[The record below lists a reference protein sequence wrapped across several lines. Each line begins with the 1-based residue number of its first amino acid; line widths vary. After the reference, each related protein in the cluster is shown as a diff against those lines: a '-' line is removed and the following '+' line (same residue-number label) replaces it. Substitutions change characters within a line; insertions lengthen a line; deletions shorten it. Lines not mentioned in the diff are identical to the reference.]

1 MTRCGNTS
9 GRGRIHSGVKG
20 SVVHLRGNSS
30 CSRKGVV
37 EPWDWTLHPRKS
49 FSLGLLPCHRASR
62 GPVVSLQ
69 LQPPGL
75 TRCPPGSA
83 TCPQPSV
90 GFPTH
95 SSINSLHV
103 TLQAPGSAR
112 PCTCASP
119 VSPPSCLCFLRAPD
133 FCSPHY
139 CPRVGSSPSFP
150 PKGPLAIGNTIKS
163 YSLRDTWVAQWI
175 STCLQPRT

>member
-9 GRGRIHSGVKG
+9 GCGCTHSGVKG

-30 CSRKGVV
+30 RSRKGVV
-37 EPWDWTLHPRKS
+37 EPWDRTLRPRKS
-49 FSLGLLPCHRASR
+49 FSLGLLPCHRASQ

-75 TRCPPGSA
+75 THCPPRNA

-95 SSINSLHV
+95 SSFNSLHV
-103 TLQAPGSAR
+103 TFQAPGSAR

-119 VSPPSCLCFLRAPD
+119 PCQPAFLSVLPQ
-133 FCSPHY
+133 
-139 CPRVGSSPSFP
+139 G
-150 PKGPLAIGNTIKS
+150 
-163 YSLRDTWVAQWI
+163 
-175 STCLQPRT
+175 TCLLLPSLLPSGWLISVFSSKRTTCNWKYY